1 MFDLKDLTPEHFRPL
16 IGNALSIEG
25 TDHALVVE
33 AVELIKSPSPRGQPF
48 SLTLTAPGGLRGPQG
63 IYRLLHPE
71 LGVLPV
77 FLVPMEPKQG
87 GFRLE
92 AVFN

>member
-16 IGNALSIEG
+16 IGNSLAIEG
-25 TDHALVVE
+25 TDHAFLVESVD
-33 AVELIKSPSPRGQPF
+33 LIKSPSPRGQPF
-48 SLTLTAPGGLRGPQG
+48 SITLATPAGLTGPQG

-71 LGVLPV
+71 LGVLSI
-77 FLVPMEPKQG
+77 FLVPVEPKAGQS
-87 GFRLE
+87 RLE

>member
-25 TDHALVVE
+25 TDHALHVE
-33 AVELIKSPSPRGQPF
+33 SVDLIKSPSPRGQPF
-48 SLTLTAPGGLRGPQG
+48 SLTLVAPVGLKGPQG

-77 FLVPMEPKQG
+77 FLVPMEPKPG